1 MQISLDVLF
10 QIAIDELYR
19 AKRTGQIDVEDL
31 VQDAAVAILEHTH
44 ELPID
49 CKQEEE
55 RLAKRV
61 IRRLVK
67 RARNSK
73 DAGVGGDFDP
83 HVEDRASDDEDE
95 EIDLEIEIRE
105 GQREQIEQGVRT
117 MERSHDEELQLL
129 AKAIRLKYLPDCGKP
144 ALHKANLARALGVK
158 KGRAEYLIKS
168 GIACIQAIVQ
178 GRPLPNCY
186 RPRSK
191 EVNTEP
197 LLAVRELQGTLLHDI
212 HA

>member
-31 VQDAAVAILEHTH
+31 VQDAAAAILEHTH

-83 HVEDRASDDEDE
+83 LVTGSDYDEDA

-105 GQREQIEQGVRT
+105 GQCDQIEQGVRT
-117 MERSHDEELQLL
+117 MERSRDEELQLM
-129 AKAIRLKYLPDCGKP
+129 AWAIRLKYLPEYGKP
-144 ALHKANLARALGVK
+144 ALHKANLAKALGVK
-158 KGRAEYLIKS
+158 KGRAEYLVKS
-168 GIACIQAIVQ
+168 GIACIQAIMQ

-197 LLAVRELQGTLLHDI
+197 LLSVRELQGTLLHDI